1 MSLVLVQSN
10 VAPSPAAAAGG
21 DGMSPLLQLVLAL
34 AVLIAAAKIGGLVS
48 TKLKQ
53 PAVLGELLVGILL
66 GPSVLDF
73 LNLSFFTST
82 HLQDTVFEIAEI
94 GVIFLMFVA
103 GLEVKLPDLLA
114 AGKVS
119 TIAGVLGV
127 IIPLLGGFA
136 LAWFWPNNYS
146 FTKSLFIGILLTAT
160 SVSISAQTL
169 LELGKLRS
177 RVGLSLLGAA
187 IVDDVLVIVL
197 LSTFVALTASSGG
210 GVMTVLS
217 IVGVM
222 LLYFV
227 VMSIFGLRALPWIIR
242 KAAKLPISQPLVS
255 TALVLVL
262 FASWSAEA
270 LGGVAAITGAFLMG
284 VFLGRTPYHNRIEDG
299 VQTLTYAFF
308 VPIFFASIG
317 LHANIFSLPS
327 DLVAFAAVLCVI
339 AVATKVIGCGLG
351 AKIGGMNNKESL
363 QVGLG
368 MISRGEVGLIVASVG
383 IRQGII
389 GEDVFAM
396 TVLMVLVTT
405 LVTPLLLRWSFGNEQ
420 TPKDQQKPKSE
431 KPVLKPA
438 HSGEEA
444 GH

>member
-1 MSLVLVQSN
+1 MW
-10 VAPSPAAAAGG
+10 
-21 DGMSPLLQLVLAL
+21 LA
-34 AVLIAAAKIGGLVS
+34 
-48 TKLKQ
+48 
-53 PAVLGELLVGILL
+53 
-66 GPSVLDF
+66 
-73 LNLSFFTST
+73 
-82 HLQDTVFEIAEI
+82 
-94 GVIFLMFVA
+94 
-103 GLEVKLPDLLA
+103 EVKLPDLLA

-127 IIPLLGGFA
+127 IIPLAGGFA

-146 FTKSLFIGILLTAT
+146 LTKSLFIGILLTAT

-210 GVMTVLS
+210 GIMTVLS

-227 VMSIFGLRALPWIIR
+227 VMSIFGLRALPWLMR

-255 TALVLVL
+255 SAIVLVL
-262 FASWSAEA
+262 FAAWSAEA

-299 VQTLTYAFF
+299 VQSLTYAFF

-317 LHANIFSLPS
+317 LHANIFALPS

-339 AVATKVIGCGLG
+339 AIGTKIVGCGLG
-351 AKIGGMNNKESL
+351 AKIGGMSNKEAL

-389 GEDVFAM
+389 GEDIFAM

-405 LVTPLLLRWSFGNEQ
+405 LVTPLLLRWSFGDE
-420 TPKDQQKPKSE
+420 QKPKAETPS
-431 KPVLKPA
+431 PQPN
-438 HSGEEA
+438 
-444 GH
+444 

>member
-1 MSLVLVQSN
+1 MSLIVVQAN
-10 VAPSPAAAAGG
+10 AAPAPAAAAG

-34 AVLIAAAKIGGLVS
+34 AVLIAAAKIGGLIS

-66 GPSVLDF
+66 GPSVLNF
-73 LNLSFFTST
+73 LQVGFFTSP
-82 HLQDTVFEIAEI
+82 HLQTTVFEIAEI

-177 RVGLSLLGAA
+177 KVGLSLLGAA

-210 GVMTVLS
+210 IMTVLS

-227 VMSIFGLRALPWIIR
+227 VMSIFGLRALPWLMR

-255 TALVLVL
+255 SAIVLVL
-262 FASWSAEA
+262 IAAWSAEA
-270 LGGVAAITGAFLMG
+270 LGGVAAITGAFLIG

-299 VQTLTYAFF
+299 MQTLTYAFF

-317 LHANIFSLPS
+317 LHANIFALPS
-327 DLVAFAAVLCVI
+327 DLVVFAALLCLI
-339 AVATKVIGCGLG
+339 AIVSKIVGCGLG

-405 LVTPLLLRWSFGNEQ
+405 LVTPLVLRWSFGNDQ
-420 TPKDQQKPKSE
+420 TSKAETPSPQ
-431 KPVLKPA
+431 A
-438 HSGEEA
+438 N
-444 GH
+444 